1 MRRTRARVRSSCC
14 GHFARR
20 ARRASVS
27 LSLGRIAVREPPAS
41 TLIVAAASD
50 SSCFSPLASCWA
62 AAAAAKPFG
71 RMLLPRFARRA
82 RRPISLSSGRP
93 LPASRYALIAAAA
106 LALLAL
112 RSAAATA
119 AAKPLGRMLLP
130 PRFAPAA
137 RSTSAFFSLF
147 TAARAAC
154 DSSSTF
160 FCHRCRR
167 GAAPVPLSSK
177 LVAPGKCKEAEGVC
191 SLSRQYLVSVRLWM
205 PLLPHSFPRAGF
217 ARIKTAASRRRAR
230 RGEPWRL

>member
-1 MRRTRARVRSSCC
+1 
-14 GHFARR
+14 
-20 ARRASVS
+20 
-27 LSLGRIAVREPPAS
+27 
-41 TLIVAAASD
+41 
-50 SSCFSPLASCWA
+50 
-62 AAAAAKPFG
+62 
-71 RMLLPRFARRA
+71 MLLPRFARRA

-160 FCHRCRR
+160 FCHRFRR

-205 PLLPHSFPRAGF
+205 RLLPHSFPRAGF

-230 RGEPWRL
+230 RGEPWRFLNFPSLLVALLLLLHLLFSRRHFSSF